1 MTVNAEFQVNTFA
14 QASQN
19 NPTLTTLND
28 GRFVIT
34 WMSNGQGSGGNY
46 SGIYAQMYAADG
58 QAIGDEFQI
67 NSENNG
73 AQVYPAITALSD
85 GGFVV
90 AWVSDSDTQDGSDSG
105 IYGQMFKAD
114 GSTRGGEFQI
124 NSFTGNKQYEPALTG
139 LKGGGF
145 VASWTSYQEDG
156 DGDGVFGQMYGADG
170 TALGDEF
177 RIATYTSDNQRT
189 PDIAALENGGFVAVW
204 ASEAQVGDVFGG
216 HGTYS
221 IFGQRFQADGTAQG
235 AEFQINTYIRDQQQ
249 APAVT
254 GLQNGDFVV
263 SWQSNNQ
270 DGEGYGVFGQL
281 FHANGAPVGQEFRLN
296 TETASDQQDVDI
308 TALKGGGFVATWTS
322 LNQDAGPA
330 DPSGFFGFSGIFG
343 QKFHADGSLD
353 GGEFQVN
360 EFTKLDQQ
368 HASVSSLNDGGFV
381 VSWQSNDNDRDW
393 DGYGVYGRMFAG
405 SSDKILT
412 GTINADT
419 LTGGTGNDQL
429 RGLGG
434 NDKLIG
440 AQGNDTLLGG
450 FGHDRLFGGLGSDTL
465 KGDKGF
471 DKLLGNGG
479 SDRLEGGL
487 GKDVLW
493 GGFGNDTLFG
503 NGWADTLQGGK
514 GRDVLWGG
522 KGHDV
527 LNGGLGNDKLT
538 GGVGQDVFV
547 FRNKG
552 GQDRIMDFQDDIDT
566 IRLDHHLWDTQLTKQ
581 QVIDQFAQVVDL
593 DIVFDFGP
601 ETLTLKGFSDLTALN
616 DDLQI
621 V

>member
-1 MTVNAEFQVNTFA
+1 MTVNAEFQVNTFT

-19 NPTLTTLND
+19 NPMLTTLTD

-34 WMSNGQGSGGNY
+34 WMSNGQGTGGNF

-58 QAIGDEFQI
+58 QPIGDEFQI

-90 AWVSDSDTQDGSDSG
+90 AWVSHSDTQDGSNSG

-114 GSTRGGEFQI
+114 GSTRGGEFRI
-124 NSFTGNKQYEPALTG
+124 NSFTDNQQYEPVLTG

-170 TALGDEF
+170 TVSGDEF

-204 ASEAQVGDVFGG
+204 ASEAQVGDIFGG
-216 HGTYS
+216 QGTYS
-221 IFGQRFQADGTAQG
+221 IFGQRFQANGTPQG

-254 GLQNGDFVV
+254 GLRNGDFVV

-270 DGEGYGVFGQL
+270 DGDGYGVFGQI
-281 FHANGAPVGQEFRLN
+281 FHADGVPVGQEFRLN

-322 LNQDAGPA
+322 AFQDGGEN
-330 DPSGFFGFSGIFG
+330 GFYGLFG

-353 GGEFQVN
+353 GSEFQVN
-360 EFTKLDQQ
+360 SYTNWDQQ
-368 HASVSSLNDGGFV
+368 YASVSALDDGGFV
-381 VSWQSNDNDRDW
+381 VSWASNDNDRDW
-393 DGYGVYGRMFAG
+393 DGYGVYARMFSG
-405 SSDKILT
+405 SDDMVLT
-412 GTINADT
+412 GTANADT
-419 LTGGTGNDQL
+419 LSGGTGNDQL
-429 RGLGG
+429 DGLGG
-434 NDKLIG
+434 NDQLIG

-450 FGHDRLFGGLGSDTL
+450 VGNDRLLGGLGGDIL
-465 KGDKGF
+465 KGGKGF
-471 DKLLGNGG
+471 DKLFGNAG

-487 GKDVLW
+487 GQDALW
-493 GGFGNDTLFG
+493 GGIGNDKLFG

-522 KGHDV
+522 KGRDV

-547 FRNKG
+547 FKNNG

-593 DIVFDFGP
+593 DIVFDFGT
-601 ETLTLKGFSDLTALN
+601 ETLTLKEFSDLAALN